1 MQVQYFLY
9 TKYFVYFLSKFYNFL
24 FESKMKHKHTKKG
37 VAIATPLTLTIENL
51 LFLHNF
57 DHLFLHCLVAQ
68 IASDNR
74 TVGSKQND
82 MGDSLNTV

>member
-1 MQVQYFLY
+1 
-9 TKYFVYFLSKFYNFL
+9 
-24 FESKMKHKHTKKG
+24 MKHKHTKKG
-37 VAIATPLTLTIENL
+37 VAIATPLTLTIGNL

-57 DHLFLHCLVAQ
+57 CHLFLHCLVAQ

-82 MGDSLNTV
+82 VRDSLNTV